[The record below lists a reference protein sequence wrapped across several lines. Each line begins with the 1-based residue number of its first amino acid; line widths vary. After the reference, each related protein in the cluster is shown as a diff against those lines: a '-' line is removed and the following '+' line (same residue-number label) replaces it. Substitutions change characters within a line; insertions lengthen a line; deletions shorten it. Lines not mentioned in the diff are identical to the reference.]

1 MKKVLYTISSLIIIV
16 TLGFFG
22 LTKTSHTELK
32 APEHNHH
39 FNKISAK
46 VNSANFENVSSRQ
59 LFTYNES
66 AVTDNLSSIVSNVT
80 PLTISKNNL
89 KELVNLNSNA
99 LNLSIPKNR
108 NENIELE
115 LIKAE
120 ILAPEFVVKER
131 NGSSKTIANVKQG
144 VHYRGI
150 IKNDN
155 NSVVSLS
162 LFDNTVMGVIS
173 NDYGNFVLG
182 VENTSNPNSDNY
194 VLYNDRDMLI
204 TSDFKCGLEGREEEF
219 TIYKSGVQEHIED
232 YINDNSSG
240 STAPVKVYFECDN
253 RMYLDNGSNMQNVAN
268 FVTAMFNS
276 VATIYANE
284 NLVVQISEIDA
295 WTGPDPYRL
304 MNESDDILI
313 AFGQNNQDN
322 FMGSLAH
329 LLSTRNAGLGGIAWI
344 NILCV
349 PYQSN
354 GSYGRYAFSNIDN
367 NYSNFPTY
375 SWTVGVVAHEMGHN
389 YGSYHTHACHW
400 PTTPFTTTGAIDSCY
415 TAEGFCFSNP
425 HASRGTIMSYCH
437 LWSTAQGGGIDFNRG
452 FGPLPGDTIRG
463 WYNRAACLQQVLHS
477 SEAPSTFALTQN
489 TPNPFNPTTNF
500 KFSLPVNSIVT
511 LKIYDIAGR
520 EIVSLI
526 NNQTFG
532 PGTYGYQFNSAGFNL
547 SSGVYFYRLIA
558 QKSDDNSVVFSD
570 IKKMVL
576 VK

>member
-1 MKKVLYTISSLIIIV
+1 MKKVLYTISSLIIII

-32 APEHNHH
+32 APEYNQH
-39 FNKISAK
+39 FNKISAE
-46 VNSANFENVSSRQ
+46 VSTANFENAGSRQ

-66 AVTDNLSSIVSNVT
+66 PATENLSSIVSNST
-80 PLTISKNNL
+80 PLVISKSSL
-89 KELVNLNSNA
+89 RELVSLNSNA
-99 LNLSIPKNR
+99 LNLTIPKNR

-131 NGSSKTIANVKQG
+131 SGSSKTIVNVKNG

-162 LFDNTVMGVIS
+162 LFENMVMGIIS
-173 NDYGNFVLG
+173 NDEGNFVLG
-182 VENTSNPNSDNY
+182 IEKTTNPNSNNY

-204 TSDFKCGLEGREEEF
+204 TSNFKCGLEGREEEF
-219 TIYKSGVQEHIED
+219 TIYK
-232 YINDNSSG
+232 DNITEQITDNPAG

-268 FVTAMFNS
+268 FVTGMFNS

-295 WTGPDPYRL
+295 WTSIDPYAS
-304 MNESDDILI
+304 MSQSDDILV
-313 AFGQNNQDN
+313 AFGQNTQNN

-415 TAEGFCFSNP
+415 NAEGFCFSNLRP
-425 HASRGTIMSYCH
+425 TRGTIMSYCH
-437 LWSTAQGGGIDFNRG
+437 LWSTAQGGGIDFNKG
-452 FGPLPGDTIRG
+452 FGPLPGDTIRR
-463 WYNRAACLQQVLHS
+463 WYNSAPCLTTVLNS

-500 KFSLPVNSIVT
+500 KFSLPVNSVVT
-511 LKIYDIAGR
+511 LKIYDMVGR

-576 VK
+576 LK